1 MLSFL
6 RNSSIFGARVGELIV
21 SKHFQNVDN
30 FILNS
35 CGVHLSAV
43 RCKRRKTAEERK
55 APKVINYT
63 PKSKVKAIPV
73 VQVWKNITVAE
84 LAQAMGKDIDHVYEV
99 MTFVDN
105 SAEYD
110 SDESQIDNPSVI
122 QDILKKS
129 GFRFQFV
136 SPHTEEEKESKLKD
150 VFKRPPPEDPSALK
164 KRPPVVTIMGHVDH
178 GKTTLLDTLRHT
190 SVVESEF
197 GGITQHIGAF
207 SVELAR
213 TGETV
218 TFLDTP
224 GHAAF
229 TAMRSRGAHIT
240 DIVVLVVAADDGV
253 MEQTVESMNMA
264 KDAKVPIL
272 VAINKIDKPEAD
284 IERTKRMLLQQG
296 IELEESGGEVQS
308 VPISALKATGIDELI
323 EAIALQAELLDLRGD
338 PTGPVEAVVVE
349 SRVDI
354 RRGKLAT
361 VLVQRG
367 TLTKGAVLVAGEAWA
382 KVRSLF
388 DDKGKVLDR
397 ATPSTPVE
405 VVGWRDLPSAGEE
418 ILQVDS
424 EKIAHEVM
432 RFRKAQKQKQKQ
444 ELDYEAVK
452 AKEAE
457 HLKKYKAELE
467 ERRKRGRYKVR
478 PTGPQRKQ
486 IIMENTGPR
495 FSIVVKGD
503 VDGSV
508 EAILD
513 VLETYEPER
522 NCDYQLDIVHYGV
535 GEIVESDVELAEAFG
550 AYIYGF
556 NITMPEKVAKVA
568 RKSQVKVRMHN
579 VIYRL
584 VDDIKSEIKE
594 RLPPKEVEDVL
605 GEANVL
611 QEFVIT
617 EGKKKVPVAGCRC
630 VKGVL
635 KKNAKYRVKRGEEVI
650 HEGELHSMR
659 HLKNEVDSIK
669 TDVEC
674 GLQLNDHTIRFKPGD
689 TLICYVMR
697 EETRETDW
705 DPGF

>member
-1 MLSFL
+1 MFHFL
-6 RNSSIFGARVGELIV
+6 RRTIYFGARVNKV
-21 SKHFQNVDN
+21 VVFKTFQNVN
-30 FILNS
+30 NLVLKT
-35 CGVHLSAV
+35 CGIHLGVV
-43 RCKRRKTAEERK
+43 RSKRRKTAEERK
-55 APKVINYT
+55 APRVFNFS
-63 PKSKVKAIPV
+63 PKSKLKANQV
-73 VQVWKNITVAE
+73 VQVWKNMTVAE
-84 LAQAMGKDIDHVYEV
+84 LAKAIDKDVDHVYEV

-105 SAEYD
+105 SIEYD
-110 SDESQIDNPSVI
+110 RDESQIDNSSVI
-122 QDILKKS
+122 QDIVKKS
-129 GFRFQFV
+129 GFRYQFV
-136 SPHTEEEKESKLKD
+136 SPPTVEQKEEKLRD
-150 VFKRPPPEDPSALK
+150 VFKRPPPEDPSVLK
-164 KRPPVVTIMGHVDH
+164 KRPAVVTIMGHVDH
-178 GKTTLLDTLRHT
+178 GKTTLLDTLRNS

-253 MEQTVESMNMA
+253 MEQTVESINMA

-296 IELEESGGEVQS
+296 IELEELGGEVQA
-308 VPISALKATGIDELI
+308 VPISALKAKGIDELI
-323 EAIALQAELLDLRGD
+323 EAIALQAELLNLRGD
-338 PTGPVEAVVVE
+338 PLGPVEAVVVE
-349 SRVDI
+349 SKVDP

-361 VLVQRG
+361 ALVQRG
-367 TLTKGAVLVAGEAWA
+367 TLTKGVVLVAGEAWA
-382 KVRSLF
+382 KVRALF
-388 DDKGKVLDR
+388 DDKGKVLTS
-397 ATPSTPVE
+397 APPSTPVE
-405 VVGWRDLPSAGEE
+405 VVGWRELPSAGDE

-424 EKIAHEVM
+424 ERVAHEVIK
-432 RFRKAQKQKQKQ
+432 FRKNQKQQQKQ

-452 AKEAE
+452 MKEAE

-478 PTGPQRKQ
+478 PTGPRTKDDT
-486 IIMENTGPR
+486 EDTRPR
-495 FSIVVKGD
+495 FSVVVKGD
-503 VDGSV
+503 VNGSV

-513 VLETYEPER
+513 VLGTYEAEL
-522 NCDYQLDIVHYGV
+522 NCDCQLDIVHYGV
-535 GEIVESDVELAEAFG
+535 GEVIESDVELAEAFQ

-556 NITMPEKVAKVA
+556 NIPMPERIAKIA
-568 RKSQVKVRMHN
+568 RKKQVRVRMHN

-584 VDDIKSEIKE
+584 VDDIKSEIQE
-594 RLPPKEVEDVL
+594 RLPPRQVEDIL

-611 QEFVIT
+611 QEFIIT

-630 VKGVL
+630 TKGTL
-635 KKNAKYRVKRGEEVI
+635 KKNAYFRVRRAQEVI

-669 TDVEC
+669 MDVEC
-674 GLQLNDHTIRFKPGD
+674 GLQLSDQTVRFKPGD
-689 TLICYVMR
+689 TIICYELR
-697 EETRETDW
+697 EESRKTDW
-705 DPGF
+705 NPGF